1 MVPEVVLAAAVYAGD
16 AANALSFHELHGA
29 IPLPWEN
36 HRLFGAGF
44 LFVAVVLLVEALAG
58 GVWFREGWR
67 RDIWPAVLMFLGWG
81 LLAVALI
88 DPNDRVIH
96 TSMGL
101 ILIVAGVA
109 ERRYRH
115 GRMPLSRANIFVVA
129 ALAVAGLEVGVFHS
143 HGALTSQDF
152 LVHSSLGF
160 TAALMVPAR
169 LWYAQQPT
177 SMWRSALIGVLLL
190 FLSLELLGLSHGA
203 NIDIHGTETFSG

>member
-1 MVPEVVLAAAVYAGD
+1 MVPEVALAAAGHVG
-16 AANALSFHELHGA
+16 AAAPSFHELHGA

-44 LFVAVVLLVEALAG
+44 LFVGVLLLVEALAG

-67 RDIWPAVLMFLGWG
+67 RDIWPAVLMGLGWG
-81 LLAVALI
+81 LLAVAVI
-88 DPNDRVIH
+88 DPNDRLIH

-115 GRMPLSRANIFVVA
+115 GRMRLFHANIFVVA
-129 ALAVAGLEVGVFHS
+129 ALVVASLEVGVFHT

-160 TAALMVPAR
+160 TAALMAPAR
-169 LWYAQQPT
+169 IWYAQQPT
-177 SMWRSALIGVLLL
+177 SMWRSALIGVLVLA
-190 FLSLELLGLSHGA
+190 LSLELLGLSHGD
-203 NIDIHGTETFSG
+203 NIDIHGDGTFSG